1 MRFDWSGLEL
11 ELELE
16 ISTQLVA
23 PQPQVSTLSG
33 NGQTS
38 RRLRE
43 TPTQAATYLSQQISA
58 RTHTKPIRHAPVVG
72 PNRIGSDLELELEP
86 QLAPFAV
93 HAISA
98 IKPPRVESQAKR

>member
-1 MRFDWSGLEL
+1 MRFDWSGLELEL

-43 TPTQAATYLSQQISA
+43 TPAQEDCGLA

-72 PNRIGSDLELELEP
+72 PDRIGSDLELELEP